1 MVFCTTNFY
10 KWNCKIITVNSPLV
24 EQILQTNKDV
34 SIVPL
39 CSKHF
44 PGKSTKAHIY
54 SLSSYSLKHWFFFPS
69 NNETPLNTDT
79 NNQSHCKPYY
89 TQKTQWPESNLWL
102 IQFIRVNY
110 LQDRLQATGKD
121 NKIQQC
127 VFYLL
132 SGVFFSHFIH
142 CRLQVHNSQFLKEVL

>member
-1 MVFCTTNFY
+1 MNIIKYFISTTERHQYTQFFNFKSTKVNLLSCLNLFVGQDDEFCVMIGQIACQSRSLRTVNYYFNKKQQNVCLKRCNGWCSDTTNFY

-69 NNETPLNTDT
+69 NMKHL
-79 NNQSHCKPYY
+79 
-89 TQKTQWPESNLWL
+89 
-102 IQFIRVNY
+102 
-110 LQDRLQATGKD
+110 
-121 NKIQQC
+121 
-127 VFYLL
+127 
-132 SGVFFSHFIH
+132 
-142 CRLQVHNSQFLKEVL
+142 